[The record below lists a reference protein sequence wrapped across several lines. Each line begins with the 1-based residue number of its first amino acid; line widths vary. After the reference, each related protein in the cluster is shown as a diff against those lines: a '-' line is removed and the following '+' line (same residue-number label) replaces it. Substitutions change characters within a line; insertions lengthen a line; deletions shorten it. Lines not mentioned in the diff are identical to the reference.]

1 MLSDLTVYTKYAR
14 YVPELQRRET
24 WNEIVTRNKA
34 MHQDKFPHL
43 HEDIEQAYQHV
54 YAKRLLPSMRSLQ
67 FGGPAVA
74 ANNVRMFNCSFVPIH
89 DGDVFGELM
98 FLLMSGTG
106 VGFSVQRHHI
116 AQLPRLLQPSPQGM
130 RLYQIPD
137 SLEGWAQATHELMR
151 TYLPADGNPQP
162 RVVFDYSLIR
172 PRGSPLITAGGRA
185 PGPEPLQEALEAVE
199 RLLQSVA
206 SDRLSALQA
215 HDIICHLAT
224 AVASGGVRRSAL
236 ISLFSVDDE
245 AMIQCKAGEWFLD
258 NNQRAMANNS
268 AVLDRSAITEAQ
280 FRELWA
286 MVEASGS
293 GEPGVYFSNDR
304 DWGTNP
310 CCEVALEPYQFCN
323 LTEINA
329 SVARSQQDLNELSR
343 AAALLGT
350 LQASY
355 TDFHFLR
362 PQWRQVT
369 EAAAL
374 LGVSMTGTG
383 YVGCAAPFESSHAFS
398 LLCLQ
403 ALPAALS

>member
-1 MLSDLTVYTKYAR
+1 
-14 YVPELQRRET
+14 
-24 WNEIVTRNKA
+24 
-34 MHQDKFPHL
+34 
-43 HEDIEQAYQHV
+43 
-54 YAKRLLPSMRSLQ
+54 
-67 FGGPAVA
+67 
-74 ANNVRMFNCSFVPIH
+74 
-89 DGDVFGELM
+89 
-98 FLLMSGTG
+98 
-106 VGFSVQRHHI
+106 
-116 AQLPRLLQPSPQGM
+116 
-130 RLYQIPD
+130 
-137 SLEGWAQATHELMR
+137 
-151 TYLPADGNPQP
+151 
-162 RVVFDYSLIR
+162 
-172 PRGSPLITAGGRA
+172 
-185 PGPEPLQEALEAVE
+185 
-199 RLLQSVA
+199 
-206 SDRLSALQA
+206 
-215 HDIICHLAT
+215 
-224 AVASGGVRRSAL
+224 
-236 ISLFSVDDE
+236 
-245 AMIQCKAGEWFLD
+245 MIQCKAGEWFLD

-383 YVGCAAPFESSHAFS
+383 YVGCAAPLESSHA
-398 LLCLQ
+398 
-403 ALPAALS
+403 LPFFACRHCQRHCHELGPCASRHTSQ